1 MALAVESEIG
11 RLEQVILHRPGDE
24 MKRLT
29 PQNKDDLLFDDILW
43 LAEAQEEHDKFAN
56 VLRSRGVEVLYMQD
70 LLAQSLDNSEA
81 RTHVLENTFTPA
93 TFGPLAVDNI
103 RSHFSTLPS
112 EELARI
118 LVAGLTKN
126 ELLENTSVPPSVV
139 IAGMDGDDLILEPLV
154 NHLFTRDTSCWIYN
168 GVSINSMRLPARRRE
183 TVNYQAIYRWHPL
196 FANEEFPVFNFGS
209 MNGTGAVE
217 GGDVLVI
224 GNGAVL
230 IGLGERSTTQGVE
243 ILASKLFASGKV
255 NRIVA
260 LDMPKVRSQMHLD
273 TVMTMI
279 NQGTFTKYAGMGMR
293 PSLVITPGAD
303 PQHPAIVSHPAE
315 DMHHVI
321 ARALG
326 LADIEVL
333 TTPQDSLAAARE
345 QWDDANNCL
354 TISPG
359 TVVTYERNVA
369 TNTYLQSRGL
379 EVLTVPG
386 SELGRG
392 RGGPRCMSCPTLRQP
407 V

>member
-126 ELLENTSVPPSVV
+126 ELLENTSVPSSVV
-139 IAGMDGDDLILEPLV
+139 IAGMDGDDLVLEPLV

-168 GVSINSMRLPARRRE
+168 GVSINSMRRQSTVGTRCLLTKNSPYLTLVPWTAPAPSKVE
-183 TVNYQAIYRWHPL
+183 TY
-196 FANEEFPVFNFGS
+196 
-209 MNGTGAVE
+209 
-217 GGDVLVI
+217 
-224 GNGAVL
+224 
-230 IGLGERSTTQGVE
+230 
-243 ILASKLFASGKV
+243 
-255 NRIVA
+255 
-260 LDMPKVRSQMHLD
+260 
-273 TVMTMI
+273 
-279 NQGTFTKYAGMGMR
+279 
-293 PSLVITPGAD
+293 
-303 PQHPAIVSHPAE
+303 
-315 DMHHVI
+315 
-321 ARALG
+321 
-326 LADIEVL
+326 
-333 TTPQDSLAAARE
+333 
-345 QWDDANNCL
+345 
-354 TISPG
+354 
-359 TVVTYERNVA
+359 
-369 TNTYLQSRGL
+369 
-379 EVLTVPG
+379 
-386 SELGRG
+386 
-392 RGGPRCMSCPTLRQP
+392 
-407 V
+407 

>member
-1 MALAVESEIG
+1 MQMALAVESEIG

-93 TFGPLAVDNI
+93 TFGPLAGDNI

-126 ELLENTSVPPSVV
+126 ELLENTSVPSSVV

-279 NQGTFTKYAGMGMR
+279 QLKTCTM
-293 PSLVITPGAD
+293 S
-303 PQHPAIVSHPAE
+303 
-315 DMHHVI
+315 
-321 ARALG
+321 
-326 LADIEVL
+326 
-333 TTPQDSLAAARE
+333 SLAPWA
-345 QWDDANNCL
+345 
-354 TISPG
+354 
-359 TVVTYERNVA
+359 
-369 TNTYLQSRGL
+369 
-379 EVLTVPG
+379 
-386 SELGRG
+386 
-392 RGGPRCMSCPTLRQP
+392 
-407 V
+407 

>member
-126 ELLENTSVPPSVV
+126 ELLENTSVPSSVV
-139 IAGMDGDDLILEPLV
+139 IAGMDGDDLVLEPLV

-279 NQGTFTKYAGMGMR
+279 NQGTFTKYAGLGMR
-293 PSLVITPGAD
+293 PSLVDHPPDPD
-303 PQHPAIVSHPAE
+303 PQAPRAIVSP
-315 DMHHVI
+315 
-321 ARALG
+321 
-326 LADIEVL
+326 
-333 TTPQDSLAAARE
+333 PQLKTCTMSSLAPWA
-345 QWDDANNCL
+345 
-354 TISPG
+354 
-359 TVVTYERNVA
+359 
-369 TNTYLQSRGL
+369 
-379 EVLTVPG
+379 
-386 SELGRG
+386 
-392 RGGPRCMSCPTLRQP
+392 
-407 V
+407 

>member
-126 ELLENTSVPPSVV
+126 ELLENTSVPSSVV

-168 GVSINSMRLPARRRE
+168 GVSINSMRLQARRRE

-230 IGLGERSTTQGVE
+230 IGLGERST
-243 ILASKLFASGKV
+243 
-255 NRIVA
+255 
-260 LDMPKVRSQMHLD
+260 PKV
-273 TVMTMI
+273 
-279 NQGTFTKYAGMGMR
+279 
-293 PSLVITPGAD
+293 
-303 PQHPAIVSHPAE
+303 
-315 DMHHVI
+315 
-321 ARALG
+321 
-326 LADIEVL
+326 
-333 TTPQDSLAAARE
+333 
-345 QWDDANNCL
+345 
-354 TISPG
+354 
-359 TVVTYERNVA
+359 
-369 TNTYLQSRGL
+369 
-379 EVLTVPG
+379 
-386 SELGRG
+386 
-392 RGGPRCMSCPTLRQP
+392 
-407 V
+407 

>member
-1 MALAVESEIG
+1 
-11 RLEQVILHRPGDE
+11 
-24 MKRLT
+24 
-29 PQNKDDLLFDDILW
+29 
-43 LAEAQEEHDKFAN
+43 
-56 VLRSRGVEVLYMQD
+56 
-70 LLAQSLDNSEA
+70 
-81 RTHVLENTFTPA
+81 
-93 TFGPLAVDNI
+93 
-103 RSHFSTLPS
+103 
-112 EELARI
+112 
-118 LVAGLTKN
+118 
-126 ELLENTSVPPSVV
+126 
-139 IAGMDGDDLILEPLV
+139 
-154 NHLFTRDTSCWIYN
+154 
-168 GVSINSMRLPARRRE
+168 
-183 TVNYQAIYRWHPL
+183 
-196 FANEEFPVFNFGS
+196 
-209 MNGTGAVE
+209 
-217 GGDVLVI
+217 
-224 GNGAVL
+224 
-230 IGLGERSTTQGVE
+230 
-243 ILASKLFASGKV
+243 
-255 NRIVA
+255 
-260 LDMPKVRSQMHLD
+260 MPKVRSQMHLD

-279 NQGTFTKYAGMGMR
+279 NEGTFTKYAGLGMR
-293 PSLVITPGAD
+293 PSLVITPGPD
-303 PQHPAIVSHPAE
+303 PKHPAIVSHPAE

>member
-126 ELLENTSVPPSVV
+126 ELLENTSAPSSVV
-139 IAGMDGDDLILEPLV
+139 IAGMDGDDLVLEPLV

-209 MNGTGAVE
+209 MDGTGAVE
-217 GGDVLVI
+217 GGDVLII
-224 GNGAVL
+224 GNAPP
-230 IGLGERSTTQGVE
+230 
-243 ILASKLFASGKV
+243 
-255 NRIVA
+255 
-260 LDMPKVRSQMHLD
+260 PKV
-273 TVMTMI
+273 
-279 NQGTFTKYAGMGMR
+279 
-293 PSLVITPGAD
+293 
-303 PQHPAIVSHPAE
+303 
-315 DMHHVI
+315 
-321 ARALG
+321 
-326 LADIEVL
+326 
-333 TTPQDSLAAARE
+333 
-345 QWDDANNCL
+345 
-354 TISPG
+354 
-359 TVVTYERNVA
+359 
-369 TNTYLQSRGL
+369 
-379 EVLTVPG
+379 
-386 SELGRG
+386 
-392 RGGPRCMSCPTLRQP
+392 
-407 V
+407 

>member
-126 ELLENTSVPPSVV
+126 ELLENTSVPSSVV
-139 IAGMDGDDLILEPLV
+139 IAGMDGDDLVLEPLV

-260 LDMPKVRSQMHLD
+260 LDMPKVRSQMHQ
-273 TVMTMI
+273 I
-279 NQGTFTKYAGMGMR
+279 GRA
-293 PSLVITPGAD
+293 
-303 PQHPAIVSHPAE
+303 
-315 DMHHVI
+315 HV
-321 ARALG
+321 
-326 LADIEVL
+326 
-333 TTPQDSLAAARE
+333 
-345 QWDDANNCL
+345 
-354 TISPG
+354 
-359 TVVTYERNVA
+359 
-369 TNTYLQSRGL
+369 
-379 EVLTVPG
+379 
-386 SELGRG
+386 
-392 RGGPRCMSCPTLRQP
+392 
-407 V
+407 

>member
-126 ELLENTSVPPSVV
+126 ELLENTSVPSSVV
-139 IAGMDGDDLILEPLV
+139 IAGMDGDDLVLEPLV

-260 LDMPKVRSQMHLD
+260 LDMPK
-273 TVMTMI
+273 
-279 NQGTFTKYAGMGMR
+279 
-293 PSLVITPGAD
+293 GA
-303 PQHPAIVSHPAE
+303 
-315 DMHHVI
+315 
-321 ARALG
+321 
-326 LADIEVL
+326 LADAPRHGHDHDQPGYLHQIRGSGYAPL
-333 TTPQDSLAAARE
+333 AGDHPRTGPQAPSYRLPP
-345 QWDDANNCL
+345 
-354 TISPG
+354 S
-359 TVVTYERNVA
+359 
-369 TNTYLQSRGL
+369 
-379 EVLTVPG
+379 
-386 SELGRG
+386 
-392 RGGPRCMSCPTLRQP
+392 
-407 V
+407 